1 MKNLSRE
8 LFYQLQSYIQKYKIV
23 YTMNHRDQDQ
33 NNNQKES
40 SKKKKVLPIKLREQ
54 VYQDLKLVS
63 KETDR
68 SMAEI
73 IRTHFVKPV
82 LKQASQI
89 RAKQGKSKL
98 SLSQHLRKYA
108 YKGRIYH
115 QDKTDD
121 ELLYFYD
128 QGLEAND

>member
-1 MKNLSRE
+1 
-8 LFYQLQSYIQKYKIV
+8 
-23 YTMNHRDQDQ
+23 MNHRDQDQ
-33 NNNQKES
+33 NNNQKKS

-73 IRTHFVKPV
+73 IRTHFVKSV
-82 LKQASQI
+82 TKQASQI
-89 RAKQGKSKL
+89 KDRQERSEL
-98 SLSQHLRKYA
+98 SLVQHFKKYA
-108 YKGRIYH
+108 YRGKVYH